1 MSAAVT
7 RRRAAAR
14 ALLAV
19 LALSAALPGA
29 WAAAAPHSFYDSFPG
44 ARHWVRLLPPY
55 NGHLATDAGAFYLAF
70 ALLLAWA
77 ATTLERALVVPVCAA
92 WALFSAI
99 HFAYHVTHLSGYGTL
114 DAVGQSLSLA
124 LVLVLPA
131 AVVWLLRAG

>member
-55 NGHLATDAGAFYLAF
+55 NGHLAVRLLPLPTPLAQDGM
-70 ALLLAWA
+70 
-77 ATTLERALVVPVCAA
+77 V
-92 WALFSAI
+92 
-99 HFAYHVTHLSGYGTL
+99 
-114 DAVGQSLSLA
+114 AVHEVDEQ
-124 LVLVLPA
+124 
-131 AVVWLLRAG
+131 